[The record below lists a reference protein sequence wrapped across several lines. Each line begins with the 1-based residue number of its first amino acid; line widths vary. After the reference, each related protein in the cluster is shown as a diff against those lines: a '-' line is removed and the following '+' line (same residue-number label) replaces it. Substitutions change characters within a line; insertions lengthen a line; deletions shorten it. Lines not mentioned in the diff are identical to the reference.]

1 MFPSFFK
8 LSVIDKFTLMQLAFS
23 RGLQINIIQLIVNSI
38 MLVSFYQG
46 VLVTKKI

>member
-1 MFPSFFK
+1 
-8 LSVIDKFTLMQLAFS
+8 MQLAFS